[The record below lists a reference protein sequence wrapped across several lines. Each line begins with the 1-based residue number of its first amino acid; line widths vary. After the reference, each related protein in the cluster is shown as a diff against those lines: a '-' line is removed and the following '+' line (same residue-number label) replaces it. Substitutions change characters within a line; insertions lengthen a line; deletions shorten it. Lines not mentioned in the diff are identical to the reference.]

1 MMKRTGYRTY
11 ITSRSFGGMTIPA
24 PAQNIL
30 LRTYAEKNN
39 LEYMLPVNEF
49 MFENCYIQLEAVLEE
64 LSTIEGILM
73 CSLFML
79 PENTEKRNEIYKK
92 LHEKKAKM
100 YFALEDL
107 SITKPGDENFVEE
120 LLLISQTLND
130 CPKSLPQETLPS
142 VKYNTTF

>member
-1 MMKRTGYRTY
+1 MKRSGYRTY

-79 PENTEKRNEIYKK
+79 PEDKEKRLLTY
-92 LHEKKAKM
+92 
-100 YFALEDL
+100 
-107 SITKPGDENFVEE
+107 E
-120 LLLISQTLND
+120 LLLETDTSLHGALEQLSIGCRADIDDLEMTLLIEQATHLTPNEI
-130 CPKSLPQETLPS
+130 PLA
-142 VKYNTTF
+142 

>member
-1 MMKRTGYRTY
+1 
-11 ITSRSFGGMTIPA
+11 
-24 PAQNIL
+24 
-30 LRTYAEKNN
+30 
-39 LEYMLPVNEF
+39 
-49 MFENCYIQLEAVLEE
+49 ENCYIQLEAVLEE

-79 PENTEKRNEIYKK
+79 PEDKEKRNEVYKK

-120 LLLISQTLND
+120 LLLINQTLAD